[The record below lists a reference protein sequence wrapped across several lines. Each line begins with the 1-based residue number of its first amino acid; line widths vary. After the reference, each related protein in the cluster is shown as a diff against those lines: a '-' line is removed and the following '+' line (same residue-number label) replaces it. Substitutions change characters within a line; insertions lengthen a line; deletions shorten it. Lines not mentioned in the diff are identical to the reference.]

1 MEAEAGNSEKTGGSM
16 RRLFDFHIH
25 AGHLD
30 DWTAAARRFWMDTG
44 PYSERLYPDGGRLD
58 IAAFGG
64 IMAAEGVVGGV
75 LLPEYAPHTA
85 ALVPVERVLEIS
97 RRLPAFIPFGA
108 LNPELHPDPAAEF
121 ERQLE
126 LGVRGLKIHGVH
138 CRHRVNDPR
147 LYPAY
152 EICRDRD
159 LPLMLHAG
167 TSIFP
172 GTRLRHAD
180 PYDFDDVAVDF
191 PTLKLILCHG
201 GRGFWYQLA
210 EFMIQRHDR
219 VWIDLSGLPPKNLL
233 RYYPKLEK
241 LNERFLFGT
250 DFPGVPGIAANAE
263 AIAAL
268 GLKEAA
274 LENIFFR
281 NAAALLGF

>member
-1 MEAEAGNSEKTGGSM
+1 M

-25 AGHLD
+25 AGNLD
-30 DWTAAARRFWMDTG
+30 DWTEAARRFWMDTG
-44 PYSERLYPDGGRLD
+44 PYSARLFKPDGCLD
-58 IAAFGG
+58 VEAFAG

-75 LLPEYAPHTA
+75 LLPEYALHTA

-97 RRLPAFIPFGA
+97 RKLPAFIPFGA
-108 LNPELHPDPAAEF
+108 LNPELHTDPTAEF
-121 ERQLE
+121 ERQVA

-152 EICRDRD
+152 EICRDRG

-180 PYDFDDVAVDF
+180 PYDFDDIAVDF
-191 PTLKLILCHG
+191 PTLTVILCHG

-210 EFMIQRHDR
+210 EFMIQRHDK
-219 VWIDLSGLPPKNLL
+219 VFIDLSGLPPKNLL

-241 LNERFLFGT
+241 LNRNFLFGT

-263 AIAAL
+263 ALAGL
-268 GLKEAA
+268 GLSQEA
-274 LENIFFR
+274 LDNIFIN
-281 NAAALLGF
+281 NAARLLDLELA